1 MVPPDVAEDEGDEG
15 GLTNNDSIVLMV
27 TFGDVDILL
36 AADAEEFV
44 EHMMIKTYGLDL
56 DCDVLKV
63 GHHGSYSSTS
73 EKFLEF
79 TTPRIG
85 LIPNSMA
92 ENPGV
97 FSQTVLNSLTGR
109 GIDYYASDHAYR
121 NPGRYDDALDG
132 NLSVTTDG
140 STFTVWSWKQ

>member
-1 MVPPDVAEDEGDEG
+1 
-15 GLTNNDSIVLMV
+15 MV
-27 TFGDVDILL
+27 TFGEVDILL

-44 EHMMIKTYGLDL
+44 EDRMIKAFGHGL

-73 EKFLEF
+73 TEFLAY

-97 FSQTVLNSLTGR
+97 FSQTVLNSLKGR

-121 NPGRYDDALDG
+121 NPGRYEAALDG

-140 STFTVWSWKQ
+140 TTFTVRSWKQ

>member
-1 MVPPDVAEDEGDEG
+1 MIGD
-15 GLTNNDSIVLMV
+15 
-27 TFGDVDILL
+27 FG
-36 AADAEEFV
+36 F
-44 EHMMIKTYGLDL
+44 GL

-73 EKFLEF
+73 TEFLDY

-85 LIPNSMA
+85 LIPNSLA

-97 FSQTVLNSLTGR
+97 FSQSVLNSLH
-109 GIDYYASDHAYR
+109 IDYFASDHAYR
-121 NPGRYDDALDG
+121 NPGRYDEPLDG

-140 STFTVWSWKQ
+140 KTFTVWSWKQ

>member
-1 MVPPDVAEDEGDEG
+1 M
-15 GLTNNDSIVLMV
+15 I
-27 TFGDVDILL
+27 TFGEVDILL
-36 AADAEEFV
+36 AGDAEEFT
-44 EHMMIKTYGLDL
+44 EHLMVKTYGRAI

-63 GHHGSYSSTS
+63 GHHGSFSSTS
-73 EKFLEF
+73 PEFLKF

-97 FSQTVLNSLTGR
+97 FSQTVLNSLLGR

-121 NPGRYDDALDG
+121 NPGRYDDPLDG

-140 STFTVWSWKQ
+140 TTFTVWSWKQ